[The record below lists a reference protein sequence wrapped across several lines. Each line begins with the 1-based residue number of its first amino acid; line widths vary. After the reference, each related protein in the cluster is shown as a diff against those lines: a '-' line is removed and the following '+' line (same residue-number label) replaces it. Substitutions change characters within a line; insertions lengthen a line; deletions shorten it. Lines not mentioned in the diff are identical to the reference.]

1 MDMRQVNHQV
11 RVDQWRQVIAE
22 CRSSGRPVKEWCK
35 EHSLKESQ
43 YYYWLRVIRNESLA
57 LVQKENRMLQPS
69 FAAVSVS
76 EGKFGVVEQCQGSLC
91 AIVKG
96 EGFSVEIQNGANL
109 QTLEQTLRILN
120 SLC

>member
-22 CRSSGRPVKEWCK
+22 CRSSGQSIKEWCK

-69 FAAVSVS
+69 FAAVAVS
-76 EGKFGVVEQCQGSLC
+76 EGNFGVVEQYQGSLC